1 MNIFYINNITRDKPR
16 SKINFSVIN
25 YFPVFLNSHACL
37 PFFDVSFISINH
49 LSKLKGSTSWLLL
62 LTIFEVKNVIRKIN
76 VYFKKKKRKKKGREK
91 EREKERRE
99 RKEEKEKNES
109 MKWPLFAFQINGD
122 CANVIKAPNQLSL
135 SNVVNL

>member
-76 VYFKKKKRKKKGREK
+76 VYFKKKKEKKRGERKRERK
-91 EREKERRE
+91 RGEREK
-99 RKEEKEKNES
+99 RKKRKMNRWSDRYLPFRLMEI
-109 MKWPLFAFQINGD
+109 ART
-122 CANVIKAPNQLSL
+122 LSKHRT
-135 SNVVNL
+135 SFHCRTW